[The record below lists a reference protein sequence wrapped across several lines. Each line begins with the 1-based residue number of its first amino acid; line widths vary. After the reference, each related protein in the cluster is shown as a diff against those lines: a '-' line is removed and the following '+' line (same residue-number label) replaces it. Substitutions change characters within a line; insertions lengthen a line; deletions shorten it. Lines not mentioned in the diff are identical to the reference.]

1 MLLPLLP
8 ILPLSAGWRAF
19 CLVWSAPPPI
29 KTLRRASP
37 APPSQGYLRARL
49 LPDTPVPLQSL
60 SRVSSGDPEENSVS
74 HRHTCGHRGHVS
86 CSLRK
91 LSEVVG
97 RGRER
102 SYRAIRTVMV
112 GGKNRRRT
120 RAGWGAERE
129 L

>member
-1 MLLPLLP
+1 MESLLPVPHVVAFAAYSSPFCWLACLL
-8 ILPLSAGWRAF
+8 LG
-19 CLVWSAPPPI
+19 V
-29 KTLRRASP
+29 ASTP
-37 APPSQGYLRARL
+37 ANQDVEARNPGPPSQGYLRARL

-86 CSLRK
+86 CSLRT

-97 RGRER
+97 RGRGLVV
-102 SYRAIRTVMV
+102 A
-112 GGKNRRRT
+112 
-120 RAGWGAERE
+120 